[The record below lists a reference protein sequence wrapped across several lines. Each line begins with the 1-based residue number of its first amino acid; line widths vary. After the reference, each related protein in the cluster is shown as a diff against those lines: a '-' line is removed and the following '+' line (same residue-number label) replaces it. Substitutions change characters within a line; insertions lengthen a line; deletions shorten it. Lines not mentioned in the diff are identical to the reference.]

1 MGANKLIR
9 GLSMTLLWTAG
20 IVVAG
25 GVISL
30 LGVRFM
36 GGMRGFDGWLVDH
49 RFHLLAWRIVLY
61 GATFMGW
68 RWMRRR
74 LLLREPDAATRFRR
88 CELSALAVIFALES
102 ALWITSS

>member
-1 MGANKLIR
+1 MGAGKLIR
-9 GLSMTLLWTAG
+9 SLRIALLSAFG
-20 IVVAG
+20 IVIAG

-36 GGMRGFDGWLVDH
+36 GMRGFEGWLTDY

-61 GATFMGW
+61 CATFTGW
-68 RWMRRR
+68 RRMRRR
-74 LLLREPDAATRFRR
+74 LLLREPDAAMRFRR
-88 CELSALAVIFALES
+88 CELSALAVILALEG

>member
-1 MGANKLIR
+1 MGASKLIR
-9 GLSMTLLWTAG
+9 GLSIALLSAFG
-20 IVVAG
+20 IVIAG

-36 GGMRGFDGWLVDH
+36 GAMRGFEGWLVDH

-61 GATFMGW
+61 GATLMGW

-102 ALWITSS
+102 ALWISSS